1 MIITVSGLIASG
13 KTTAAR
19 ALAQRLGL
27 RYLSAGEIMRR
38 WAAERGIPLLRFSEL
53 AEADHTIDR
62 ELDRLQVEMTR
73 EGNLVLDSRLG
84 GWLVPAEMK
93 VWLRAPLE
101 VRAQRVAQRE
111 GIPVEAARAE
121 LLRRESSERRR
132 YREIYGIDL
141 EDLSPYHVIL
151 DTARWEKEAVADG
164 LERLARALWE
174 RT

>member
-1 MIITVSGLIASG
+1 M
-13 KTTAAR
+13 
-19 ALAQRLGL
+19 
-27 RYLSAGEIMRR
+27 
-38 WAAERGIPLLRFSEL
+38 
-53 AEADHTIDR
+53 
-62 ELDRLQVEMTR
+62 
-73 EGNLVLDSRLG
+73 
-84 GWLVPAEMK
+84 
-93 VWLRAPLE
+93 
-101 VRAQRVAQRE
+101 
-111 GIPVEAARAE
+111 EAARAE